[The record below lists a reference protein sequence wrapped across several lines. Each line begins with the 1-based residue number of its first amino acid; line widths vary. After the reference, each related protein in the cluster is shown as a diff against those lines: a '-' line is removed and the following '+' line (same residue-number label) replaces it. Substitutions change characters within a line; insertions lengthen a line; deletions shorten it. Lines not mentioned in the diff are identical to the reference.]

1 MQQRKSDAYPLKEN
15 WSVSNRERK
24 QQSTVKA
31 TKENDF
37 ASALPAVTLSKQGCF
52 CKTTE

>member
-37 ASALPAVTLSKQGCF
+37 ANALPAVTLSKQGCF